1 MSDPMTNVKIE
12 DVLTSIRRLVSEVG
26 DVAAQPQRVSAE
38 RSATRPLVLTPALR
52 IDRGSADAAPL
63 TLRPSDRVNDADTG
77 AAQDLLSTIAELE
90 AAVLDQPE
98 DWEDDGTGTDLDKTW
113 ASAGFRNDV
122 EIEDAVEIPADVPT
136 ESSDWPQTLA
146 EAQRVFGEPE
156 PEPRPVFRHR
166 ETPSDPPRTAD
177 ARVDEDDHN
186 DDLIEED
193 ALAPEAEAA
202 LTFYLEGGGGVTR
215 EALEEIV
222 RKIVR
227 EELQGRMGERI
238 THNVRKMVR
247 REIARALSNGS
258 LD

>member
-26 DVAAQPQRVSAE
+26 DVAAQPQRIAAE
-38 RSATRPLVLTPALR
+38 RSANRPLVLTPALR
-52 IDRGSADAAPL
+52 IDRETPAPL
-63 TLRPSDRVNDADTG
+63 TLKPSDRVSDAEAG
-77 AAQDLLSTIAELE
+77 GPQDLLSTIAELE

-113 ASAGFRNDV
+113 ASAGFRNDG

-146 EAQRVFGEPE
+146 EAQRVFGDAA

-166 ETPSDPPRTAD
+166 ETPSGPPRTAG

-186 DDLIEED
+186 DDLIEDD

-215 EALEEIV
+215 EALEETV

-258 LD
+258 FE